1 MPMNHRNARAALLA
15 FLLSRALFF
24 ALIVIGSNVA
34 FVRKVYNDRIWET
47 KVELQRGRI
56 GPQLIITV
64 MNGDA
69 WFYRSIATSGY
80 ERRPFAPGAA
90 NWAFFPLY
98 PLAVRM
104 LGGDYAVSGML
115 LSNAALLAALLLLGP
130 LTQACG
136 GSDDDAA
143 RAVFYAAFF
152 PTSYFLSMPLP
163 ESLFFFLTIA
173 AFFAA
178 QRERWWLAGIA
189 GALAAATRPA
199 GVLLLP
205 ALALLAIE
213 RRAWRRAAWLLLIPL
228 GTAAFMLH
236 LYRLTGNAF
245 AFAGVQGSWNRH
257 ASMPWTPLLAFL
269 RNPSVAGEPWNLIAL
284 NFIAAL
290 LILAAAIWFL
300 ARSDWPHGSYA
311 LLSLLLPLSS
321 GSLQSMGRYAAVAF
335 PLFIALA
342 FLGRRA
348 AIDRV
353 IVAVSIALFGW
364 LIALLTLRVDF
375 ALA

>member
-1 MPMNHRNARAALLA
+1 MPMKRNVGAALLA
-15 FLLSRALFF
+15 FLSSRALFF
-24 ALIVIGSNVA
+24 ALIVIGSNTA
-34 FVRKVYNDRIWET
+34 FVRKVYNDRVWET
-47 KVELQRGRI
+47 RVELQRGRA
-56 GPQLIITV
+56 GPQLVITV

-80 ERRPFAPGAA
+80 EQRPFGPGTA

-130 LTQACG
+130 LTQAAG

-178 QRERWWLAGIA
+178 QRERWWLAGMA

-199 GVLLLP
+199 GVLLFP

-213 RRAWRRAAWLLLIPL
+213 RRTWRRAAWLLLIPL

-236 LYRLTGNAF
+236 LYRITGNAF
-245 AFAGVQGSWNRH
+245 AFAGVQERWNRH
-257 ASMPWTPLLAFL
+257 ASMPWTPLVSFL
-269 RNPSVAGEPWNLIAL
+269 RNPSVIGEPWNLIAL

-300 ARSDWPHGSYA
+300 ARRDWPLGVYA

-321 GSLQSMGRYAAVAF
+321 GSLQSMARYAAVAF

-348 AIDRV
+348 SIDRV

-364 LIALLTLRVDF
+364 LVALLTLRVDF